1 MIIEKNNAVI
11 YTAFFL
17 TVESVKKLENF
28 VGHKILLPRPHI
40 TVRFRP
46 NPDELYPELVG
57 KTAKFRIDGIGKSE
71 ENEGVLVTLF
81 SIPDETEN
89 VSSILEKVQRP
100 HVTTWVSA
108 DGKAVNT
115 AFLNFVDVE
124 GTLEIETT
132 FGWFKSEKI

>member
-1 MIIEKNNAVI
+1 MEKSVNNCVI

-17 TVESVKKLENF
+17 TDESVKKLENF
-28 VGHKILLPRPHI
+28 VGHKILVPRPHI

-57 KTAKFRIDGIGKSE
+57 KNCKFRIRGIGHSN
-71 ENEGVLVTLF
+71 ENEGVLVTP
-81 SIPDETEN
+81 SIPETEN
-89 VSSILEKVQRP
+89 IGYILEKVQRP

-115 AFLNFVDVE
+115 AFLNFVDVKDI
-124 GTLEIETT
+124 LEIEGK

>member
-1 MIIEKNNAVI
+1 MNKSVNNFVI

-17 TVESVKKLENF
+17 TEESVRKLENF
-28 VGHKILLPRPHI
+28 VGHKILVPRPHI

-57 KTAKFRIDGIGKSE
+57 KTAKFRIKGIGRSE
-71 ENEGVLVTLF
+71 ENEGVLVTLS
-81 SIPDETEN
+81 SIPGETEN
-89 VSSILEKVQRP
+89 ASILEKVQRP

-124 GTLEIETT
+124 DILEIEGN

>member
-1 MIIEKNNAVI
+1 MEKSVNNCVI

-17 TVESVKKLENF
+17 TDESVRKLENF
-28 VGHKILLPRPHI
+28 VGHKILVPRPHI

-57 KTAKFRIDGIGKSE
+57 KTAKFRINGIGKSE
-71 ENEGVLVTLF
+71 ENEGVLVTLS
-81 SIPDETEN
+81 SIPDEK

-124 GTLEIETT
+124 GILEIEGK
-132 FGWFKSEKI
+132 FGWFKSSQI